1 MKRFIKLFGVLGMT
15 GCFLLG
21 GMNVY
26 AAEEGF
32 IEIPVEEIQ
41 VVAPSGNEEI
51 SMTSSDSLA
60 GCSLEIG
67 IASNGVSLTFATRA
81 TGTASE
87 IGVKNVVLQEKQ
99 PGGGWKSIPISNHYA
114 RGTDDYYGGVVY
126 TGAQKGRTYKVS
138 CTHYA
143 IIDGHEYTLN
153 SQTGELVYN

>member
-1 MKRFIKLFGVLGMT
+1 MKKFIRLFGSLGIIAGML
-15 GCFLLG
+15 FG
-21 GMNVY
+21 GINVS
-26 AAEEGF
+26 AAEEG
-32 IEIPVEEIQ
+32 IVDLPVDEIQ
-41 VVAPSGNEEI
+41 IVSPSEEKNI
-51 SMTSSDSLA
+51 STTATASLA
-60 GCSLEIG
+60 GCNLGIG
-67 IASNGVSLTFATRA
+67 IASNGVEITFATSS
-81 TGTASE
+81 TESASE

-114 RGTDDYYGGVVY
+114 RGTDDYFGGVVY

>member
-1 MKRFIKLFGVLGMT
+1 MKKFIRLFGALGMA
-15 GCFLLG
+15 GCLLFG

-41 VVAPSGNEEI
+41 VLAPSGNEQI
-51 SMTSSDSLA
+51 STASSDSLA
-60 GCSLEIG
+60 GCNLGIG
-67 IASNGVSLTFATRA
+67 IASNGVSITFATNA

-87 IGVKNVVLQEKQ
+87 IGVKNVVLKEKQ
-99 PGGGWKSIPISNHYA
+99 PGGGWKDIPISNHYA
-114 RGTDDYYGGVVY
+114 RGTDDYYGGVTY